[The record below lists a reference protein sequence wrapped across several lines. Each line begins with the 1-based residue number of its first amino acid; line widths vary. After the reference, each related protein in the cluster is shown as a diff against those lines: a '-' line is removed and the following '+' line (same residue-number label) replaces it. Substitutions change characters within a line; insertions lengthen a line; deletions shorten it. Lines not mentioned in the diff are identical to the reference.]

1 MTAIDAHPRRSEFA
15 GFEAGAWL
23 FVRLVLSVEWVR
35 GGLEKVGQAGWTEP
49 PVGRSVSGFL
59 KGAIAKS
66 TEGAHPEVPHWYH
79 QLAEQVLLPNAEVFG
94 ILVSYGEVL
103 VGVALLL
110 GFLTRI
116 AALGGVTMN
125 LAFLWAGTT
134 STNPPMLLLGVA
146 LVLFGSEAGRFGLD
160 YWVIPRAAEWLPR
173 GVARTLPA
181 ITLGLTVI
189 AACALALAVTDTAT
203 WAGLLAFSLIATIG
217 ATWRHRSL

>member
-1 MTAIDAHPRRSEFA
+1 MDTIETHTRRSEFA

-23 FVRLVLSVEWVR
+23 FVRLVLGVEWVR

-49 PVGRSVSGFL
+49 PLGRSVSGFL

-79 QLAEQVLLPNAEVFG
+79 QLAEQVLLPNAELLG

-103 VGVALLL
+103 VGIALVL

-146 LVLFGSEAGRFGLD
+146 LVLFGTEAGRFGLD
-160 YWVIPRAAEWLPR
+160 RWVLPRAEAWLPP
-173 GVARTLPA
+173 GVARALPA
-181 ITLGLTVI
+181 VMLGLAVI
-189 AACALALAVTDTAT
+189 VAGALALAVTDTAT

>member
-1 MTAIDAHPRRSEFA
+1 M
-15 GFEAGAWL
+15 
-23 FVRLVLSVEWVR
+23 
-35 GGLEKVGQAGWTEP
+35 
-49 PVGRSVSGFL
+49 SGFL

-79 QLAEQVLLPNAEVFG
+79 NLAEQFLLPNAELFG

-103 VGVALLL
+103 VGVALVL
-110 GFLTRI
+110 GFLTRL

-146 LVLFGSEAGRFGLD
+146 LVLFGSEAGRLGLD
-160 YWVIPRAAEWLPR
+160 YWVIPRAAAWLSR
-173 GVARTLPA
+173 GVARALPA
-181 ITLGLTVI
+181 VVLGLAVI
-189 AACALALAVTDTAT
+189 AAAALALAVTDTAT

-217 ATWRHRSL
+217 ATWRHRAL

>member
-1 MTAIDAHPRRSEFA
+1 MGTIEGDTRRSEFA

-23 FVRLVLSVEWVR
+23 FVRLVLGVEWVR

-49 PVGRSVSGFL
+49 PLGRSVSGFL

-79 QLAEQVLLPNAEVFG
+79 QLAEQVLLPNAELLG

-103 VGVALLL
+103 VGIALVL
-110 GFLTRI
+110 GFLTRL

-146 LVLFGSEAGRFGLD
+146 LVLFGTEAGRFGLD
-160 YWVIPRAAEWLPR
+160 RWVLPRVESWLPR
-173 GVARTLPA
+173 GVDRALPSVR
-181 ITLGLTVI
+181 LGLAVI
-189 AACALALAVTDTAT
+189 AAGALALAVTDTTT

-217 ATWRHRSL
+217 ATWRHRSR

>member
-1 MTAIDAHPRRSEFA
+1 MTAIDVHPPRSEFA
-15 GFEAGAWL
+15 GFKAGAWL
-23 FVRLVLSVEWVR
+23 FVRLVLGVEWVR
-35 GGLEKVGQAGWTEP
+35 GGLKKVGQAGWTEP
-49 PVGRSVSGFL
+49 PLGRSVSGFL

-103 VGVALLL
+103 VGIALVL

-116 AALGGVTMN
+116 AAIGGVTMN

-146 LVLFGSEAGRFGLD
+146 LILFGSEAGRFGLD
-160 YWVIPRAAEWLPR
+160 YWAIPRAAAWLPR
-173 GVARTLPA
+173 GVARALPA
-181 ITLGLTVI
+181 VTLGLAVI
-189 AACALALAVTDTAT
+189 AAGALALAVTDTTT
-203 WAGLLAFSLIATIG
+203 WTGLLAFSLIATIG